1 MTPIV
6 RSLSIASFSRR
17 SRFRLKT
24 VELPKGI
31 EHRPPEGAE
40 AWRPKQTQSGF
51 EEYCAVPRQ
60 IVAVMRPDRLQ

>member
-17 SRFRLKT
+17 SLRLKT

-31 EHRPPEGAE
+31 EHRPPEGTE
-40 AWRPKQTQSGF
+40 ASRPKQTQSGF

-60 IVAVMRPDRLQ
+60 IVAVMRPDRFQ

>member
-17 SRFRLKT
+17 SLRLKT

-31 EHRPPEGAE
+31 EHRRPEGTE
-40 AWRPKQTQSGF
+40 A
-51 EEYCAVPRQ
+51 CASETDTVR
-60 IVAVMRPDRLQ
+60 V